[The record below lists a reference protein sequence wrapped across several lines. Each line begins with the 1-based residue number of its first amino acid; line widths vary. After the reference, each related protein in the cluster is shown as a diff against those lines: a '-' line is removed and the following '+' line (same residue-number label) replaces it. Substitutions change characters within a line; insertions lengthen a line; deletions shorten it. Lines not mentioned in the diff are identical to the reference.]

1 MTNEG
6 VDDIFKDFE
15 HKIKD
20 KLESIHPDKKEAH
33 KFHEKKLSEE
43 ERLKTK
49 YHKAEESLKHKYEK
63 EKEALEKKENKERYG
78 HEEMPHGRVANIERS
93 AYVAV
98 ILILVAFIGVYLSFY
113 HGSDDI
119 QAGEQAITA
128 AAVQQEDE
136 VEDVG
141 EGDEEKATEE
151 EKIVEEVKEEEKILT
166 GKIDMVIDNIY
177 TDLSD
182 KNDDLGYIRKI
193 IFTIEN
199 GKDKVLMPVV
209 NVYAYDFKLHE
220 SWQERSRGEY
230 IGTSIE
236 PGDRQTGVI
245 DLTAK
250 VFRNL
255 DLEKSLRLTL
265 DDSEGGFIKSVS
277 EEVTIS

>member
-20 KLESIHPDKKEAH
+20 KLESIHPDKKEDH

-98 ILILVAFIGVYLSFY
+98 ILILVAFIGVDLSFY
-113 HGSDDI
+113 HGSDDV

-128 AAVQQEDE
+128 ATVQPEDE
-136 VEDVG
+136 DEDAG

-177 TDLSD
+177 TDVSD
-182 KNDDLGYIRKI
+182 KNDDLGYISKI

-209 NVYAYDFKLHE
+209 HVYAYDSELHE

-245 DLTAK
+245 ELTAK